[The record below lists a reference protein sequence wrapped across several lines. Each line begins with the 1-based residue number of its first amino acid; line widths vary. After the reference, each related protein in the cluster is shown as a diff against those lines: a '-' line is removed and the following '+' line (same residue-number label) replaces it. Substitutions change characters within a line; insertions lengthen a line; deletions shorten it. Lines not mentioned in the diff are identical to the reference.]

1 MILHVPPTLRGSR
14 VAHVPFFQ
22 AQLMEVQKL
31 LSRHGVSTSNYG
43 REGPC
48 LKEGKKNEQ
57 IPTGFVGRRVYSPTN
72 LPQRS
77 TIHVG
82 KYTHDLLL
90 LVR

>member
-1 MILHVPPTLRGSR
+1 MILQVPPTLRGSC

-48 LKEGKKNEQ
+48 LKEGKKRADSN
-57 IPTGFVGRRVYSPTN
+57 R
-72 LPQRS
+72 
-77 TIHVG
+77 IHG
-82 KYTHDLLL
+82 TKGIIIHLLIYHKDQPFT
-90 LVR
+90 